1 MGVDVTERPFILN
14 LHIGNCSI
22 YIIEAIDK
30 PRFYRFMTQ
39 IINLL
44 TNFYP

>member
-22 YIIEAIDK
+22 YIIEAIE
-30 PRFYRFMTQ
+30 PSFYRFMTQ

-44 TNFYP
+44 TNFHP